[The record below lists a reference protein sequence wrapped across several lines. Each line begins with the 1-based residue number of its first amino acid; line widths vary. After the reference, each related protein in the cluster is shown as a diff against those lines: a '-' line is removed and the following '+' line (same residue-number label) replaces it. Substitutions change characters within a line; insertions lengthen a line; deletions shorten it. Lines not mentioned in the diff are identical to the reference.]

1 MENRKRFPI
10 PDEFLWPDYA
20 GGSIANVPA
29 TVAALLDAP
38 FVGLPPLRD
47 ELWRPIADG
56 VKRVIV
62 LVVDAW
68 GWNLL
73 EQERERIGSLLGMTA
88 VQSQLTSIFPS
99 TTVAALSSLWTGAAP
114 AQHSMVGLRLFM
126 PDYAVITQMLSFT
139 PTFGKYPD
147 ALIDAGLEPE
157 SFLAVPGLAEQ
168 LAAADIETHAFKG
181 REIVH
186 SALSKMHDR
195 GVTGEHGFSSV
206 ADMMVQMRR
215 LLEEKAGERLF
226 VNAYWPMVDTLSH
239 AYGWDDEAVAA
250 ELRSVLHLLQV
261 ELLDK
266 LSAEAK
272 DGTALFIVADHGQV
286 VTPPEQRILL
296 DDHPRLKQMLLM
308 RPSGEPRTAYLYAK
322 HGRQADILRYIEE
335 ELGHAMVAF
344 PADEALTAGMLGP
357 LPHAPQTAERV
368 GDIIVAMRQGYVLL
382 TTNEIE
388 KADKMQGR
396 HGGMT
401 RAEMQVPWLGFRL
414 DRR

>member
-1 MENRKRFPI
+1 MQEKKRLLI

-38 FVGLPPLRD
+38 FSGLPPLRD
-47 ELWRPIADG
+47 ELWRPMAEG
-56 VKRVIV
+56 VKRVV
-62 LVVDAW
+62 LLVVDAW

-73 EQERERIGSLLGMTA
+73 EQERARIGGFLGQTA
-88 VQSQLTSIFPS
+88 VSGQLTSIFPS

-157 SFLAVPGLAEQ
+157 TFLAVPGLGEQ
-168 LAAADIETHAFKG
+168 LAADGVETHAFKG

-195 GVTGEHGFSSV
+195 GVTGEHGISSV

-215 LLEEKAGERLF
+215 LLEDKVGERLY

-250 ELRSVLHLLQV
+250 ELRSVLHLFQA

-266 LSAEAK
+266 LSAAAK
-272 DGTALFIVADHGQV
+272 DGTAVFIVADHGQV
-286 VTPPEQRILL
+286 VTPPEQRIHL
-296 DDHPRLKQMLLM
+296 DDHPQLKEMLFM

-322 HGRQADILRYIEE
+322 HGRQDDILRYIEK
-335 ELGHAMVAF
+335 ELSHAMAAF
-344 PADEALTAGMLGP
+344 PADAALAAGLLGP
-357 LPHAPQTAERV
+357 PPHAPQTAERV
-368 GDIIVAMRQGYVLL
+368 GDVIVTMRQGYILL
-382 TTNEIE
+382 TTNEIK